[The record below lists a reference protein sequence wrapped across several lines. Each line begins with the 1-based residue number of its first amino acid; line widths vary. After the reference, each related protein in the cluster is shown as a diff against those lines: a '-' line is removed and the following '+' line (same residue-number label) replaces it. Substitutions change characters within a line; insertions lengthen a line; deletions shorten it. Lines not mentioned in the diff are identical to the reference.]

1 MPAELVEL
9 FARSGLCLRDG
20 GIVEVETPPRM
31 SGDEDGWLMA
41 CFHASSNRDVHSDH
55 WEIHPAGQE
64 VVAVL
69 SGSARL
75 ILRANDSAV
84 EETVV
89 LKAGSA
95 CVVPRNRWHRIE
107 IDGPTDLQSITPRH
121 GSRVEPMA

>member
-1 MPAELVEL
+1 MPAEAVNL

-31 SGDEDGWLMA
+31 SGDADGWLVA
-41 CFHASSNRDVHSDH
+41 CFHASSNRDVHSDY
-55 WEIHPAGQE
+55 WEVHPAGQE

-75 ILRANDSAV
+75 ILRADGPAG

-89 LKAGSA
+89 LEAGSA
-95 CVVPRNRWHRIE
+95 CVVPQNRWHRLE
-107 IDGPTDLQSITPRH
+107 IDGPTGLQSITPRRA
-121 GSRVEPMA
+121 SRVELVT